1 MKRKDKQVE
10 LLEETSMVS
19 EVELIYHSKVKPAD
33 RPLIRKSEEAYKL
46 LINTWNKDTI
56 ELYEE
61 FKVVVLNQAGRVIG
75 IYKAGMGGLT
85 RTIADP
91 RLIITTALKAAA
103 CSIVLAHNHPSGNL
117 TPSKSDEEMTRKMK
131 AGAELLEIKVLDHLI
146 ITLDGYTSFA
156 DQGLL

>member
-1 MKRKDKQVE
+1 MKRKDTEIE
-10 LLEETSMVS
+10 LVEETNTVS

-33 RPLIRKSEEAYKL
+33 RPLVLSSADAYKL

-56 ELYEE
+56 ELHEE
-61 FKVVVLNQAGRVIG
+61 FKVVLLNQAGRVIA

-85 RTIADP
+85 GTSADP
-91 RLIITTALKAAA
+91 RLIVTAALKTAA
-103 CSIVLAHNHPSGNL
+103 CSIILAHNHPSGNL
-117 TPSKSDEEMTRKMK
+117 KPSKSDEEFTRKIK

-146 ITLDGYTSFA
+146 ISPDGYLSFA